1 MERRQCL
8 FGDGFAERKI
18 VPCGI
23 SRPARPQATHWAMH
37 WAMGKGNALDN
48 GPGDTPG
55 NTTVNTEG
63 NTEGNRMG
71 NIVSPWLILPC
82 IIN

>member
-23 SRPARPQATHWAMH
+23 SRPARPQATHWAM
-37 WAMGKGNALDN
+37 GKGNALGN

-55 NTTVNTEG
+55 NTGV

-71 NIVSPWLILPC
+71 NIVSPWLTLPC